1 MQGAGDRRSETAQAR
16 RLAAENQRL
25 LAEVQRL
32 QMENR
37 TLRLRVNVLEAVL
50 PKPARPRGIAA
61 SVSER
66 RGSAPQPRG
75 LARAMS
81 PKGDDR

>member
-1 MQGAGDRRSETAQAR
+1 MQGAGDRTGDAAHAR
-16 RLAAENQRL
+16 RLTAENQRL
-25 LAEVQRL
+25 LAENQRL
-32 QMENR
+32 QLENR
-37 TLRLRVNVLEAVL
+37 TLRQRVNALDAVL
-50 PKPARPRGIAA
+50 PKPTRPRGIAA

-81 PKGDDR
+81 PRSEDR